1 MENNFSSKLLLLFK
15 NLMLLGLVIY
25 LGYGVKNSKVNPLNT
40 KAEDIKQTEDIEL
53 TESESPQVIVNS

>member
-1 MENNFSSKLLLLFK
+1 
-15 NLMLLGLVIY
+15 MLLGLVIY

-53 TESESPQVIVNS
+53 TESESPQLIVNS